1 MSFLSDPSLWGLSL
15 LSASSKASFLRR
27 WQLCPKCWW
36 GCGVTETLRGW
47 NAKWHSYTGKQL
59 SSFLKSLS
67 YVSHMIHPPHS
78 WVFTQEKWNQLSTQS
93 LEQGCSQQPYSHQP
107 KKVEWTKCLS
117 KWMDTYTGTSV
128 QWTSPEWQKGISHR
142 DPLHYGWISNNSAEW
157 KKTKKS
163 IW

>member
-1 MSFLSDPSLWGLSL
+1 MGSFITFSIFKSIFPEKMTVVSQVLVRMWGNWNSQGMKCKMAQLHWKTAQQFLKKFIICLPYDPSTPL
-15 LSASSKASFLRR
+15 LGVYPREMKSAVHTESWTRMFSAALFTP
-27 WQLCPKCWW
+27 PK
-36 GCGVTETLRGW
+36 
-47 NAKWHSYTGKQL
+47 K
-59 SSFLKSLS
+59 
-67 YVSHMIHPPHS
+67 
-78 WVFTQEKWNQLSTQS
+78 KWNR
-93 LEQGCSQQPYSHQP
+93 
-107 KKVEWTKCLS
+107 TKCLS

>member
-107 KKVEWTKCLS
+107 KKVELNQ
-117 KWMDTYTGTSV
+117 MSV
-128 QWTSPEWQKGISHR
+128 QVNGHIHWHICAMDQSWM
-142 DPLHYGWISNNSAEW
+142 
-157 KKTKKS
+157 TKRNKPS
-163 IW
+163 RPTTLWMNLK

>member
-1 MSFLSDPSLWGLSL
+1 MGSFITFSIFKSIFPEKMTVVSQVLVRMWGNWNSQGMKCKMAQLHWKTAQQFLKKFHMSPIWSIHPTPGCLPKRNEIS
-15 LSASSKASFLRR
+15 
-27 WQLCPKCWW
+27 CPHRVLNKD
-36 GCGVTETLRGW
+36 V
-47 NAKWHSYTGKQL
+47 L
-59 SSFLKSLS
+59 SSL
-67 YVSHMIHPPHS
+67 IHTS
-78 WVFTQEKWNQLSTQS
+78 QKKWN
-93 LEQGCSQQPYSHQP
+93 
-107 KKVEWTKCLS
+107 WTKCLS